1 MFTVLLGLILL
12 AVAIPVRIVQ
22 VAIGNRAIPLPQRS
36 LTRAT
41 FAAFVLTFLVVAA
54 NSVRFDERMTTAALV
69 AGAGAL
75 LYLWAGVRNSR
86 GMQLDVIELIVWG
99 CGALGCAWLRLG
111 MIYPPFLTPFLR
123 DLLAAFYCAGC
134 AACTVR
140 VGLMLR
146 PAPSASLPDP
156 ATVSGM
162 PMAGPASLGAASAA
176 MSRRGGARPKFR
188 T

>member
-1 MFTVLLGLILL
+1 MFTVLFCAALL
-12 AVAIPVRIVQ
+12 PFALVQ
-22 VAIGNRAIPLPQRS
+22 SAIGNRAIPLPQRS

-54 NSVRFDERMTTAALV
+54 NSVRLDERMTTAALV

-86 GMQLDVIELIVWG
+86 GTQLDVIELIVWG

-111 MIYPPFLTPFLR
+111 LIYPPFLTPFLR
-123 DLLAAFYCAGC
+123 DLLAALYCGGFV
-134 AACTVR
+134 ACTVR

-146 PAPSASLPDP
+146 PTPSVSLPDP
-156 ATVSGM
+156 ATVAGM
-162 PMAGPASLGAASAA
+162 PMAGPASIGAASAA
-176 MSRRGGARPKFR
+176 MSRRGGATRPKFH